1 LVIDYFQ
8 SIERLKE
15 TMRVILI
22 GAGISNALISSLLR
36 RQYGADLKLAVFDK
50 SKNIGGRMTTSYDSD
65 ENPHCFLDIGA
76 Q

>member
-1 LVIDYFQ
+1 
-8 SIERLKE
+8 
-15 TMRVILI
+15 MRVILI

-65 ENPHCFLDIGA
+65 
-76 Q
+76 